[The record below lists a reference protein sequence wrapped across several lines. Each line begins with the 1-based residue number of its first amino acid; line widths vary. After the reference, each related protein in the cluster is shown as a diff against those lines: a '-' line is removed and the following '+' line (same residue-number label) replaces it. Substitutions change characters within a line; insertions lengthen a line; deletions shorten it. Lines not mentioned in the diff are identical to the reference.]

1 MYSDTRGS
9 TPDTCMTLAI
19 DSGDSD
25 SSVAPS
31 ISTASPTAFSSMS
44 AAAFGSCSS
53 RALNQLRRSISANC
67 RKMRMR

>member
-1 MYSDTRGS
+1 M
-9 TPDTCMTLAI
+9 
-19 DSGDSD
+19 DSGASD

-31 ISTASPTAFSSMS
+31 MSTASPTAFSSMS

>member
-1 MYSDTRGS
+1 MTRGS
-9 TPDTCMTLAI
+9 VPDTCRMAAM
-19 DSGDSD
+19 DSGASD